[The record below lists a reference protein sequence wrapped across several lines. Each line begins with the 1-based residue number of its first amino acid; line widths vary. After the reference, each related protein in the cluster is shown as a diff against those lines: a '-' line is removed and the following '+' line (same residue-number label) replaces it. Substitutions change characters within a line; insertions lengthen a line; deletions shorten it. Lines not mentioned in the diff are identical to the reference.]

1 MILVLFLT
9 GPGLQPIAQ
18 LLPNWVL
25 HRFRDICG
33 AESVYF
39 CHPGGVQ

>member
-1 MILVLFLT
+1 MILVLSLT
-9 GPGLQPIAQ
+9 GPGLQPSAR
-18 LLPNWVL
+18 LLTNWVL

-33 AESVYF
+33 AESVYL